1 MAKISIWKVI
11 GLIGTL
17 SEEVSKA
24 MEDDG
29 KVDTIEMLS
38 IGTETAKKLD
48 LPIDEK
54 HENMIKFLAAIGG
67 DVIEACEDGKVTIT
81 EIIDIVD
88 NLCEKFG
95 IDLVIHP
102 EKEACTEIVRLVEH
116 PYATRVMDFEG
127 GRLKM
132 IGIIRL
138 F

>member
-17 SEEVSKA
+17 SEEITNA

-29 KVDTIEMLS
+29 KVDTLEMLA

-54 HENMIKFLAAIGG
+54 HENTIKFLAEISG
-67 DVIEACEDGKVTIT
+67 DIIEAASDGKITIT
-81 EIIDIVD
+81 EIINIVD

-95 IDLVIHP
+95 IDFDKKGFDVTSL
-102 EKEACTEIVRLVEH
+102 L
-116 PYATRVMDFEG
+116 
-127 GRLKM
+127 
-132 IGIIRL
+132 
-138 F
+138 